1 MPKLCLWLVRTLGC
15 LTIMIL
21 AQSPLFAQVNI
32 TGKVTGGTSNA
43 PVAGASIIVKGTS
56 SGSQTDADGAF
67 AITVPSNSSVII
79 VSAVGYKSQEI
90 TVGGTTNFTIVLIEG
105 VDPLDEVVVTGYT
118 SQRKKDITGAV
129 SVVNVAD
136 LKSVPAS
143 NATSQL
149 QGRASGVTVVENG
162 VPGASSS
169 VRIRGLGSFSN
180 NNPLYVVDGV
190 QTSSIAALNPNDI
203 ESMQVLKDAA
213 SASIYGVRASNGVI
227 VITTKKGRS
236 KGVSVTYD
244 MYYGTQSPG
253 EGFDLLNAQEEGEL
267 LFLARRNSGLATT
280 GSIYGNGSSAVVPG
294 YIFYSGA
301 PNNGVPI
308 TGGNPGVDPGK
319 YSLDYGRLGDP
330 GYSPYIIVPSS
341 TGTNWYDAVTRNAP
355 IQNHNVTVSGQGD
368 ASRYMLSLNYFDQ
381 DAITEYQ
388 FYKRLTTR
396 MNSEFK
402 VAKGVRIGENLQ
414 LTYNDGNT
422 VGNNGTD
429 GNQNNQEASVIAQTF
444 RPMSIIPVYTIN
456 GTDFAGSAGGTG
468 FGTLGNAKNPLAIL
482 SRNQNNRNRGTSI
495 FGNVYGEFDFLK
507 AFTFRTS
514 FGGGLNNSYYF
525 NYPFIEY
532 EHTENN
538 ANTTYGEGSFNT
550 FNWIWTNTL
559 AYKESFGNHNISAL
573 AGYESQKA
581 GGRQIIGAS
590 TGYYSYNYQP
600 FINLSNGTVQNLG
613 GSGAYAPV
621 TNLSYF
627 GKVDYSFKGK
637 YLLTASVRRDGSS
650 KFLDPNKYGTFPAFS
665 LGWRLIDEPFMAEAT
680 FLNDLKLRGGWGKSG
695 NEAALSPSNAFTTF
709 GSNRQ
714 SSWYDMNGTNS
725 SPSEGFFLSF
735 VGNPIGGWEKSVST
749 NIGFDATILKN
760 STDIVF
766 DWYKRTTEGLLYN
779 PAGQG
784 IMGAAAAQQPSFKN
798 VGSMQNTG
806 IDLMITNRAKIT
818 RELKLITSLTFTTY
832 QNEITAITNDGLAFF
847 DYNSPAN
854 ESNRIGAPITRNMVG
869 SPMNTFFGYQVAG
882 IFQSAAEVSSSPTQ
896 DGAAPGRF
904 RYADINGDKKINSDD
919 RTILGDPNPDF
930 TYGLNLGLE
939 YKGFDLSAFFYGVQG
954 RDIFN
959 YTKWW
964 TDFSG
969 GFPGGR
975 STRALYES
983 WLPDGSRP
991 GAKTPIQETSN
1002 GFSSG
1007 STVNSYYVEDGS
1019 YLRLRNLQLGYT
1031 FKLKTQKISNL
1042 RFYIQ
1047 GTNLFTATKYSGLDP
1062 EIIVNDDRAQGID
1075 LGAYP
1080 VVSQFVFGANVKF

>member
-1 MPKLCLWLVRTLGC
+1 
-15 LTIMIL
+15 MIFV
-21 AQSPLFAQVNI
+21 QSPLFAQVNI
-32 TGKVTGGTSNA
+32 TGKVTGSTSNA

-56 SGSQTDADGAF
+56 TGSQTDADGAF
-67 AITVPSNSSVII
+67 AITVPSNSSILVI
-79 VSAVGYKSQEI
+79 SAVGYKNQEI
-90 TVGGTTNFTIVLIEG
+90 TVGGTTNFTIVLVEG
-105 VDPLDEVVVTGYT
+105 VNPLDEVIVTGYT

-162 VPGASSS
+162 VPGATSS

-227 VITTKKGRS
+227 VITTKKGKS
-236 KGVSVTYD
+236 KGVSVAYD
-244 MYYGTQSPG
+244 MYYGMQSPG
-253 EGFDLLNAQEEGEL
+253 DGFDLLNAQEEGEL

-280 GSIYGNGSSAVVPG
+280 GSIYGNGSTAVVPG

-308 TGGNPGVDPGK
+308 TGSNPGVDPGK
-319 YSLDYGRLGDP
+319 YNLDYGRLGDA

-341 TGTNWYDAVTRNAP
+341 AGTNWYDAVTRNAP

-368 ASRYMLSLNYFDQ
+368 ASRYMLSMNYFDQ
-381 DAITEYQ
+381 QAITEHQ
-388 FYKRLTTR
+388 FYKRFTTR

-422 VGNNGTD
+422 VGNASSGDQN
-429 GNQNNQEASVIAQTF
+429 NNQEASVIAQTF
-444 RPMSIIPVYTIN
+444 RPMSIIPIYTIN

-495 FGNVYGEFDFLK
+495 FGNVYAEVDFLK
-507 AFTFRTS
+507 SFTFRTS
-514 FGGGLNNSYYF
+514 FGGGLNNSYYYS
-525 NYPFIEY
+525 YPFIEY

-538 ANTTYGEGSFNT
+538 ANTTYNEGSINT
-550 FNWIWTNTL
+550 YNWIWTNTL
-559 AYKESFGNHNISAL
+559 NYKKQLDNHTFNVL

-581 GGRQIIGAS
+581 GGRQMIGAS
-590 TGYYSYNYQP
+590 TGYYAYNYQP
-600 FINLSNGTVQNLG
+600 FINLNNGTVQNLG
-613 GSGAYAPV
+613 GSAAYTPV
-621 TNLSYF
+621 TNISYF
-627 GKVDYSFKGK
+627 GKLDYNYKGK

-665 LGWRLIDEPFMAEAT
+665 LGWRLIDEPFMNGAT

-714 SSWYDMNGTNS
+714 SSWYDMNGTNN

-735 VGNPIGGWEKSVST
+735 VGNPAGGWEKSVST

-784 IMGAAAAQQPSFKN
+784 IAGAVAANNPPFRN

-806 IDLMITNRAKIT
+806 IDLMITNRAKLAKDL
-818 RELKLITSLTFTTY
+818 RLISTLTFTTY
-832 QNEITAITNDGLAFF
+832 KNEITAITNDGLTFF

-882 IFQSAAEVSSSPTQ
+882 IFQSATEVSSSASQ
-896 DGAAPGRF
+896 SGAAPGRF
-904 RYADINGDKKINSDD
+904 RYADINGDKIIDAND
-919 RTILGDPNPDF
+919 RTVLGDPNPDF

-939 YKGFDLSAFFYGVQG
+939 YKNFDLSAFFYGVQG
-954 RDIFN
+954 REIFN

-975 STRALYES
+975 SKRALYES

-1019 YLRLRNLQLGYT
+1019 YLRLRNLQIGYT
-1031 FKLKTQKISNL
+1031 FHMKGQKISNFRIYL
-1042 RFYIQ
+1042 Q
-1047 GTNLFTATKYSGLDP
+1047 GTNLFTSTKYSGLDP
-1062 EIIVNDDRAQGID
+1062 EIVVNDDRAQGID
-1075 LGAYP
+1075 IGAYP
-1080 VVSQFVFGANVKF
+1080 VVSQFVFGANIKF